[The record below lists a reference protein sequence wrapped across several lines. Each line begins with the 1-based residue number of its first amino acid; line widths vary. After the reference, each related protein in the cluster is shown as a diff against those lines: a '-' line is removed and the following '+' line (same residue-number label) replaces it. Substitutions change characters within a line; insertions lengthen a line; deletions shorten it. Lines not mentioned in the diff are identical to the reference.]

1 MAYEGKLERLKH
13 MTSCTRLAPRTLL
26 VTENM
31 VEAEDLIE
39 ILTLKGM
46 GPVLHVRYLNEAKDA
61 LNRSH
66 RHFEIIIVGLS
77 QHVPGTEAFIQ
88 TIDRSSVPLLWI
100 DGNADLDAKQGSA
113 AVLRPF
119 STREISNALTQL
131 GVAR

>member
-1 MAYEGKLERLKH
+1 M
-13 MTSCTRLAPRTLL
+13 MSCTRLAPRTLL

-31 VEAEDLIE
+31 IEAEDLIE
-39 ILTLKGM
+39 TLTLQGM
-46 GPVLHVRYLNEAKDA
+46 GPVLHVRHLGEAKDA
-61 LNRSH
+61 LSLDH
-66 RHFEIIIVGLS
+66 RHFEMIIFGLS

-88 TIDRSSVPLLWI
+88 AIDTSSVPLLWI
-100 DGNADLDAKQGSA
+100 DGDADVAAKQGLA